1 LNLQEK
7 KKRLVNDQIEI
18 ESEIMQQVRILSIT
32 RYDSNTIKSQI
43 DLLLKSWDELESE
56 LGKLCENEVKLD
68 NGTR

>member
-1 LNLQEK
+1 MNLQEK